1 MKMTIRGK
9 RFIQN
14 LFQII
19 SIISLCIGVVVLS
32 RWMILCEFSVE
43 HDVTAFKVA
52 MITFVVCFI
61 IASISDLIA
70 TKIRIN
76 IRRIVKAK
84 KAKTW
89 WKY

>member
-1 MKMTIRGK
+1 MKMTLRGK
-9 RFIQN
+9 RFLNRLLQV
-14 LFQII
+14 I
-19 SIISLCIGVVVLS
+19 SIISLFIGITIVS
-32 RWMILCEFSVE
+32 IWMITCEFSVE
-43 HDVTAFKVA
+43 HDTGKFKFA
-52 MITFVVCFI
+52 MIAFSICFV
-61 IASISDLIA
+61 IASITDLIA

>member
-1 MKMTIRGK
+1 MKMTLKGK

-19 SIISLCIGVVVLS
+19 SIISLCIGVIVLS
-32 RWMILCEFSVE
+32 RWTILYEFSVE
-43 HDVTAFKVA
+43 HDVTAFKLS

-76 IRRIVKAK
+76 IRRTIKAK